1 MDQISSIA
9 TLDWVVVIVIII
21 STLLSLKRGFVQ
33 EVLSLATWG
42 FAFIVAVKFSISI
55 QSFLVDQ
62 IQNVQFRYI
71 VAFLGL
77 FILSLCIGSLVSFLI
92 GSLVRAT
99 GMSSTDRVLGMIFG
113 FARGALIL
121 VILVSLMS
129 LSVDIVDTPFW
140 QESIFAPK
148 LVILKDWLRELL
160 GRGSEF
166 MNDPSFIEQTFSQS
180 LNDST
185 D

>member
-9 TLDWVVVIVIII
+9 TLDWVVFVVIIT

-33 EVLSLATWG
+33 EVLSLATWV
-42 FAFIVAVKFSISI
+42 FAFIVAVKFSLSV
-55 QSFLVDQ
+55 QGFLVSQ

-77 FILSLCIGSLVSFLI
+77 FIISLCIGSLVSFLV

-99 GMSSTDRVLGMIFG
+99 GMTSTDRVLGMVFG

-121 VILVSLMS
+121 VVLVSLMS
-129 LSVDIVDTPFW
+129 LSADIIKTAFW
-140 QESIFAPK
+140 QDSIFAPQ

-166 MNDPSFIEQTFSQS
+166 MNDPTLIEKT
-180 LNDST
+180 LNY
-185 D
+185 

>member
-9 TLDWVVVIVIII
+9 TLDWVVFIVIII

-33 EVLSLATWG
+33 EVLSLVTWV
-42 FAFIVAVKFSISI
+42 FAFIVAVKFSLSV
-55 QSFLVDQ
+55 QEFLVSQ
-62 IQNVQFRYI
+62 IQNIQFRYI

-77 FILSLCIGSLVSFLI
+77 FILSLCVGSLVSFLV
-92 GSLVRAT
+92 GSLVRVT

-121 VILVSLMS
+121 VVLVSLMG
-129 LSVDIVDTPFW
+129 LSADIVNTAFW
-140 QESIFAPK
+140 QDSIFAPK

-166 MNDPSFIEQTFSQS
+166 MNDPTLIEQTFSY
-180 LNDST
+180 
-185 D
+185 

>member
-9 TLDWVVVIVIII
+9 TLDWVVVVVIVI

-33 EVLSLATWG
+33 EVLSLATWV
-42 FAFIVAVKFSISI
+42 FAFIVAVKFSLSV
-55 QSFLVDQ
+55 QGFLVSQ

-77 FILSLCIGSLVSFLI
+77 FIISLCIGSLVSFLV

-121 VILVSLMS
+121 VVLVSLMS
-129 LSVDIVDTPFW
+129 LSSDIVETSFW
-140 QESIFAPK
+140 QDSVFAPQ
-148 LVILKDWLRELL
+148 LVVLKDWLREIL
-160 GRGSEF
+160 GKGSEI
-166 MNDPSFIEQTFSQS
+166 MSDPALIEKT
-180 LNDST
+180 LGY
-185 D
+185 